1 MGKRTRRKGGT
12 IVGNKMKNTKKYHT
26 DGTIV
31 ERGKINTPKA

>member
-26 DGTIV
+26 DGTV
-31 ERGKINTPKA
+31 LKSNRKNPK